1 MRVRP
6 RHRLCCVPLLLLPV
20 VLGAQDTGA
29 IRGRVTD
36 AASGQPI
43 VGARVTLEGTAL
55 STGSSAIGAF
65 FIGDVPV
72 GQHLLLVRRVG
83 YASARQ
89 EVTVA
94 AGDTVEANIPLR
106 AVAVSLDAIVVTGA
120 GAPAER
126 KVLGNTI
133 ESVPGEAVSQAP
145 GALTVD
151 QALAGKITG
160 AVISQSTGVPGG
172 QVSVRLRGTN
182 TILGNAEPLW
192 VVDGVLVDNSAQA
205 LVSLGANAGR
215 GNAAL
220 SNRLS
225 DLSPEDVDH
234 VEVLKGAAA
243 AALYGSRANSG
254 VIQVFT
260 KRGQQGPPRVTAG
273 TEVGVSDTPNKFAFN
288 MSPNAGWTDVVYGGA
303 SALGAPVQRY
313 DIQDSVWRTG
323 VSSVSHVSVSGGN
336 GPTTYYLSGAYDS
349 EQGIVQA
356 DGRHHTSVSATV
368 SQQVRPNLE
377 LRLAGN
383 FVQTHSDFIPE
394 GEQTQGV
401 LTNLVFT
408 PTSVKPF
415 YDPNQ
420 GRYPYNPVL
429 GPNALTV
436 LHTFEAPQDVTRF
449 FGSAQATLQPTP
461 SLTLR
466 GLLGIDD
473 YRQEDKYLQPAFST
487 GPAFTGS
494 IANPIKMQRN
504 INADFTASHTARVSP
519 LVGLTTTLGYRY
531 TSTHT
536 DVLNATATNLAVGQT
551 DLNGATPSASQSIA
565 DLRTVGGS
573 GEERVSLSDRLFF
586 TAGLNVEAASAF
598 GPDERWQAYP
608 RASGSWLVNEE
619 PFFKDGALGR
629 RFTTMRLRL
638 AYGETGGQPPFPYA
652 QFNNYVNVGFTG
664 KPGLIASSLAGNP
677 GLRPERQHEI
687 EGGADIGLLGD
698 RVLAELTYFHQRTTD
713 LVLSVP
719 LPPSTGQSQQYQN
732 VGVLTNRGWEATFTT
747 VNVDKPRFAWRTR
760 LSLAHARNRVESLVT
775 PTDTLVF
782 DYLNA
787 VIPGQPIGV
796 FFGGYYARNPD
807 GSIAY
812 APVNVVMQGTTY
824 TLTLP
829 VRGTDTLPSGA
840 IVNGRKVI
848 GDPTP
853 KLVASLGNTFDLGR
867 RVQLSFLLD
876 GRFGNKVANFTRRIT
891 ELFGVDQDVEREIN
905 GDTIPRTFS
914 LNPAG
919 RSLIYEEYIEDGSFV
934 KLREVALSLHF
945 DQAFVRH
952 LGAIAMD
959 LKIAARNLHT
969 WTKYRGLDPEVNLFS
984 ASTVS
989 RGVDF
994 ADTPV
999 PRTFLVSVNFTY

>member
-1 MRVRP
+1 MRPHLRAL
-6 RHRLCCVPLLLLPV
+6 RCVPLLLVPV
-20 VLGAQDTGA
+20 VLGAQETGA
-29 IRGRVTD
+29 IRGRLKD

-43 VGARVTLEGTAL
+43 GGARVSIEGTAL
-55 STGSSAIGAF
+55 ITGSSASGAF
-65 FIGDVPV
+65 LLGEVPAGRHV
-72 GQHLLLVRRVG
+72 VLVRRVG
-83 YASARQ
+83 YAAARQ

-94 AGDTVEANIPLR
+94 AGDTAETELALR
-106 AVAVSLDAIVVTGA
+106 AAAVSLAAIVVTGT

-145 GALTVD
+145 GATTVD

-205 LVSLGANAGR
+205 LVSLGANAAR

-225 DLSPEDVDH
+225 DISPEDVDH

-260 KRGQQGPPRVTAG
+260 KHGQQGPPRVTVG
-273 TEVGVSDTPNKFAFN
+273 TDVGVSNTPGRFAFN

-323 VSSVSHVSVSGGN
+323 VSSVSHISVSGGS
-336 GPTTYYLSGAYDS
+336 GATTYYLSGAYDS

-368 SQQVRPNLE
+368 SQQLRPTLEVRLT
-377 LRLAGN
+377 GN

-394 GEQTQGV
+394 GEQSQGV

-436 LHTFEAPQDVTRF
+436 LHTFQAPQDVTRF
-449 FGSAQATLQPTP
+449 FGSAQATLQPIP
-461 SLTLR
+461 NLTLKY
-466 GLLGIDD
+466 LLGIDD
-473 YRQEDKYLQPAFST
+473 YRQEDKYLQPPFST
-487 GPAFTGS
+487 GAGFTGS

-504 INADFTASHTARVSP
+504 VNADFTASHTARPSSA
-519 LVGLTTTLGYRY
+519 VGLTTTLGYRY

-536 DVLNATATNLAVGQT
+536 DILNAAATNLAVGQT
-551 DLNGATPSASQSIA
+551 DLNGATPTASQSIA
-565 DLRTVGGS
+565 ELRTVGGF
-573 GEERVSLSDRLFF
+573 GEERVSLRDRLFF

-598 GPDERWQAYP
+598 GPEERWQTYP
-608 RASGSWLVNEE
+608 RASASWLVNEE
-619 PFFKDGALGR
+619 PFFKDGGLGR
-629 RFTTMRLRL
+629 RFSTLRLRL

-652 QFNNYVNVGFTG
+652 QFNNYVNVAFTG
-664 KPGLIASSLAGNP
+664 KPGLVASSLAGNA

-687 EGGADIGLLGD
+687 EGGADIGLFGD
-698 RVLAELTYFHQRTTD
+698 RVVSELTYYHQRTAD

-719 LPPSTGQSQQYQN
+719 LSPSTGQSQQFQN

-760 LSLAHARNRVESLVT
+760 LSLAHNRNRVTSMVT
-775 PTDTLVF
+775 TTDTLVF

-787 VIPGQPIGV
+787 VMPGQPIGV

-807 GSIAY
+807 GSIMY
-812 APVNVVMQGTTY
+812 APVNVVMQGTPY
-824 TLTLP
+824 VLMLP
-829 VRGTDTLPSGA
+829 VRATDTLPSGA
-840 IVNGRKVI
+840 VVNARKVI

-853 KLVASLGNTFDLGR
+853 KLMVSLGNTFDLGR
-867 RVQLSFLLD
+867 RIQVSFLLD

-891 ELFGVDQDVEREIN
+891 ELFGVDKDVEREIS

-919 RSLIYEEYIEDGSFV
+919 RSLIYEEYVEDGSFV
-934 KLREVALSLHF
+934 KLREVALSFHF
-945 DQAFVRH
+945 DQAFVKH
-952 LGAIAMD
+952 LGAAGLD
-959 LKIAARNLHT
+959 VKVAARNLHT

-999 PRTFLVSVNFTY
+999 PRTFLVSLNFTY